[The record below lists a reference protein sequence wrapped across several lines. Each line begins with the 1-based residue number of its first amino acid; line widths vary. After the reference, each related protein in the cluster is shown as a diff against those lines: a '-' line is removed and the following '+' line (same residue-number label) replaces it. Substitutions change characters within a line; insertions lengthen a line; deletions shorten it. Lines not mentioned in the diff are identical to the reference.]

1 MRRSVKKVEQQ
12 KNMDQTRIEDQ
23 LEDHDKGEE
32 FKKTVKSAFLI
43 MNANAEWSLEILMPN

>member
-32 FKKTVKSAFLI
+32 FTKTVKSAFFDH
-43 MNANAEWSLEILMPN
+43 EC